1 MRYEAERCMPKLSVL
16 RLLFALLLATIP
28 VLPASAADRPAA
40 DAGAASPPPLG
51 TLTPEQANALIARL
65 SDVQV
70 RELLLQQLDRR
81 TPEPGAS
88 ASGADAVL
96 MVADR
101 AQTIRYRLGEMVAAL
116 PDVPYAAL
124 FVIDQLTSNRDPR
137 RILAIALG
145 LAVILAAAAGGE
157 YAFRRLFGPV
167 GGRVAQMSSSRDFGK
182 LALLAARAFVDFLAL
197 AVFAVVGIIVYFI
210 VHPDEHFT
218 RVAFWSA
225 FLALLAVRAVVVVL
239 RALLAPR
246 RPDIR
251 LPPCRTRARAGSTTG
266 WWGSL
271 C

>member
-40 DAGAASPPPLG
+40 DASDGSAPPLG

-88 ASGADAVL
+88 ASGADAVF

-124 FVIDQLTSNRDPR
+124 FIIDQLTSNRNPR
-137 RILAIALG
+137 VASSSSVRIL
-145 LAVILAAAAGGE
+145 
-157 YAFRRLFGPV
+157 
-167 GGRVAQMSSSRDFGK
+167 
-182 LALLAARAFVDFLAL
+182 
-197 AVFAVVGIIVYFI
+197 
-210 VHPDEHFT
+210 
-218 RVAFWSA
+218 
-225 FLALLAVRAVVVVL
+225 
-239 RALLAPR
+239 
-246 RPDIR
+246 
-251 LPPCRTRARAGSTTG
+251 
-266 WWGSL
+266 
-271 C
+271 